1 MRELWPVIMSGLS
14 DIPGQEV
21 HKKCTHHKVILRACS
36 HITRLQ
42 DESYQTVQSHKQSR
56 EGRGFQQEG

>member
-21 HKKCTHHKVILRACS
+21 HKKCTHHKVILRGAL
-36 HITRLQ
+36 T
-42 DESYQTVQSHKQSR
+42 
-56 EGRGFQQEG
+56 